1 MNSRRILALAI
12 AALFLS
18 GAAFAQIGFN
28 QDERMMIQKLKASN
42 GKLEQGEALF
52 AKGNFDKAEKKF
64 RECLNIF
71 PKNANANYFLAQI
84 LLKKNDLEK
93 ALQSIETAET
103 CFSELSKLY
112 SFTHQ
117 EMLNKLREQKQDLEE
132 SIRRQEEDLSALMS
146 RPRSEQTQ
154 ASISSAQGAIQQN
167 KNLIS
172 QIDSQLNKP
181 VPMVMETPAGYFY
194 IHGNILFKLKDYR
207 GAVNQYLETI
217 KRDPSHEFAYNNLA
231 SIYFMAKQYDTALG
245 FLQQAEANGVKVNPQ
260 FKKDLEDRLG
270 KKNEAESF

>member
-154 ASISSAQGAIQQN
+154 ASISSAQGA
-167 KNLIS
+167 
-172 QIDSQLNKP
+172 
-181 VPMVMETPAGYFY
+181 
-194 IHGNILFKLKDYR
+194 
-207 GAVNQYLETI
+207 VNQYLETI